1 MYSIKEKLRI
11 LREINN
17 PAAVEA
23 DLALLRT
30 AIPDDPRLVKFDL
43 SPRRHAEEITLA
55 LLDRY
60 TREEIVANRRA
71 HSKHPA
77 ESGKPAAESGNP
89 EGKTAASSPE
99 GTDDKTA
106 ASSPEGTDD
115 KTAASSPEGTDG
127 NQETGSQGQPADG
140 KEKPADEKEQSEA
153 SAAEAKKKSGKSKS
167 TQE

>member
-106 ASSPEGTDD
+106 ASSPEGTD
-115 KTAASSPEGTDG
+115 G

>member
-55 LLDRY
+55 LLDRF

-99 GTDDKTA
+99 GTD
-106 ASSPEGTDD
+106 
-115 KTAASSPEGTDG
+115 G

-140 KEKPADEKEQSEA
+140 REKPADEKEQSEA
-153 SAAEAKKKSGKSKS
+153 SAAEAKKKSRKTKS